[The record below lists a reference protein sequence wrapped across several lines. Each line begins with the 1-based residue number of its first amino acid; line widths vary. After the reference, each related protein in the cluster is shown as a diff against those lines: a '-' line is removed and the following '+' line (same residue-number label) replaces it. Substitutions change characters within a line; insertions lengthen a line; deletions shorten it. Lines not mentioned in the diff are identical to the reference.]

1 MIDLELENKVVII
14 TGGSG
19 GIGSACGREF
29 LRQGAFVSIV
39 DIDKKSGMLL
49 EEELLVEYP
58 GRARFFE
65 CDLTNIDST
74 CSVVDSTIAVFG
86 QIDCI
91 ICNAAI
97 FHANSLKNW
106 DEDDLE
112 QLRRHFEVGI
122 LGHMNMVRHAWADCP
137 GSRGGSV
144 ITIGSTAGR
153 FAEPK
158 VMAYLPIKAALI
170 EGVKQFAF
178 EMADAGG
185 WAVCVS
191 PGHTFTREHA
201 KRVKKTGQTKKEYE
215 MTAGNIQ
222 NTLLKRFL
230 EPEEIAVWVAIAASH
245 YGRLMT
251 GTEILV
257 DAGIAAGGFNG
268 AYVIPN
274 TELS

>member
-1 MIDLELENKVVII
+1 M
-14 TGGSG
+14 
-19 GIGSACGREF
+19 
-29 LRQGAFVSIV
+29 
-39 DIDKKSGMLL
+39 
-49 EEELLVEYP
+49 
-58 GRARFFE
+58 
-65 CDLTNIDST
+65 
-74 CSVVDSTIAVFG
+74 
-86 QIDCI
+86 
-91 ICNAAI
+91 
-97 FHANSLKNW
+97 
-106 DEDDLE
+106 
-112 QLRRHFEVGI
+112 GI

-158 VMAYLPIKAALI
+158 AMAYLPIKTALI

-185 WAVCVS
+185 CAVCVS

-230 EPEEIAVWVAIAASH
+230 EPEEIAVWV
-245 YGRLMT
+245 
-251 GTEILV
+251 
-257 DAGIAAGGFNG
+257 
-268 AYVIPN
+268 P
-274 TELS
+274 

>member
-1 MIDLELENKVVII
+1 MIDLELKNRVVII

-19 GIGSACGREF
+19 GIGSACVREF

-39 DIDKKSGMLL
+39 DIDKKSGILL
-49 EEELLVEYP
+49 EEESLVEYP

-65 CDLTNIDST
+65 CDLTDIDST
-74 CSVVDSTIAVFG
+74 CSVVDLTIAAFG
-86 QIDCI
+86 QIDSI

-97 FHANSLKNW
+97 FHANSLENW
-106 DEDDLE
+106 GKDDLE
-112 QLRRHFEVGI
+112 RLRRHFEVGI
-122 LGHMNMVRHAWADCP
+122 LGHMNLVRHAWSHCA
-137 GSRGGSV
+137 GSRSGSV

-158 VMAYLPIKAALI
+158 SMAYLPIKAALI

-191 PGHTFTREHA
+191 PGHTFTSEHA
-201 KRVKKTGQTKKEYE
+201 KRVKKSGQKKNEYE
-215 MTAGNIQ
+215 KTAGNIQ

-230 EPEEIAVWVAIAASH
+230 EPEEIAGWVAIAASH
-245 YGRLMT
+245 YGKLIT

-257 DAGIAAGGFNG
+257 DAGISAGGFNG

-274 TELS
+274 TE

>member
-1 MIDLELENKVVII
+1 M
-14 TGGSG
+14 
-19 GIGSACGREF
+19 GR
-29 LRQGAFVSIV
+29 L
-39 DIDKKSGMLL
+39 
-49 EEELLVEYP
+49 
-58 GRARFFE
+58 
-65 CDLTNIDST
+65 
-74 CSVVDSTIAVFG
+74 
-86 QIDCI
+86 
-91 ICNAAI
+91 
-97 FHANSLKNW
+97 
-106 DEDDLE
+106 
-112 QLRRHFEVGI
+112 
-122 LGHMNMVRHAWADCP
+122 P

-158 VMAYLPIKAALI
+158 AMAYLPIKTALI

-185 WAVCVS
+185 CAVCVS